1 MQQSKSLGLT
11 HAILNVSR
19 GRESS
24 HNCAAILCKIPQTTF
39 LPIHKSDILE
49 FTARYF
55 VHQYGLLG
63 FSVFASR
70 FFNSTRSNRVI
81 PALTACLARI
91 SGDMRAA
98 ASDSSPSDAKTGA
111 SPRPPHATRT
121 AWETTTAAATAKSS
135 SGSSSIANTSVI
147 GGTAKRKPAAPRA
160 PRKRPKRKTR
170 TSEVRRV
177 RVNTRALLYIVLCV
191 PRRSVLPLVV
201 RCGQLHQNEIELLQK
216 ESKNLE
222 AKVEFLKHREGV
234 HDQQAL
240 DKQALDNA
248 LFREWLRNQ
257 QYVLA
262 GLKSAVATDSVR
274 VPTSLY
280 CVMVS
285 DLECISHRW
294 NLVRKQSD
302 HIPSPLSSHI
312 SLGEDLS
319 ERRAHLLAIKAQKIH
334 DARQFLAKRTQF
346 MDLSKPFSDV
356 SRSQSAVDGTM
367 CTTKL
372 DVVPLFNATSVKQVF
387 DTVLY
392 YAMNVEM
399 STADVNGDVIVR
411 EEDDTG
417 DESVSQNRFVFL
429 KKEFG
434 VQVETNNVIFC
445 QYTPST
451 RPSGSRSPAASVPV
465 PAIAPD
471 AFPLPDT
478 SDEGLIVVDFVDE
491 DALYPYRPAERL
503 GDNVTSVFSIRAY
516 PLSALQQRT
525 RVSPKQA
532 GRRRSHNQDDDG
544 NGDGESERNRE
555 SSQQQ
560 QHVVVMTR
568 WFQAKFHPTSL
579 LIPIDTLVDL
589 RRDLDHVGDAVIS
602 LVRARFRPPPA
613 LAFGC

>member
-1 MQQSKSLGLT
+1 
-11 HAILNVSR
+11 
-19 GRESS
+19 
-24 HNCAAILCKIPQTTF
+24 
-39 LPIHKSDILE
+39 
-49 FTARYF
+49 
-55 VHQYGLLG
+55 
-63 FSVFASR
+63 
-70 FFNSTRSNRVI
+70 
-81 PALTACLARI
+81 
-91 SGDMRAA
+91 MRAA

-170 TSEVRRV
+170 TSEVRR
-177 RVNTRALLYIVLCV
+177 
-191 PRRSVLPLVV
+191 
-201 RCGQLHQNEIELLQK
+201 NEIELLQK

-262 GLKSAVATDSVR
+262 GLKSAVATDS
-274 VPTSLY
+274 
-280 CVMVS
+280 
-285 DLECISHRW
+285 
-294 NLVRKQSD
+294 SD